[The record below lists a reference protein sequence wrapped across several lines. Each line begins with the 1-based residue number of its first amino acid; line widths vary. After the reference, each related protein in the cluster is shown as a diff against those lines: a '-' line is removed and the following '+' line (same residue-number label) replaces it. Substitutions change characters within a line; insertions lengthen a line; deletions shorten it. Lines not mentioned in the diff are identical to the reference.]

1 MFLQL
6 LFSSSINSHLP
17 SSPFQSLSSVL
28 APSSR
33 FTLFPYLS
41 TSVPPAVLVPFLH
54 LPSLHPATNLPV
66 ARPSV
71 PYFLPAIPSFLFLPF
86 LPSPFKHPRT
96 SSLKLRYWEPPF
108 SAPHCTT
115 V

>member
-71 PYFLPAIPSFLFLPF
+71 HISFRLSLPSFSFL
-86 LPSPFKHPRT
+86 
-96 SSLKLRYWEPPF
+96 SSLLLLSIHGLPLLNPATGSPH
-108 SAPHCTT
+108 SALHIAQP
-115 V
+115 